1 MERIGVSGVNC
12 LSGSA
17 RKSGAIFREGSPM
30 AENLKVSD
38 IIPAPPE
45 RVYSAWLDPKEHARM
60 TGAIATDEG
69 DGRFSAW
76 DGYITGRTV
85 SSVPHS
91 KIVQAWRTTEFPS
104 DLPDSVLT
112 ISFAK
117 VDGGTKVTVVH
128 EELPEGQSEAYALG
142 WDEHYF
148 APMKAFFG
156 SPMEQVREVSERIT
170 QQFEAATEDA
180 MRVVEDA
187 RTSARKQAVK
197 AVQAVKKVQ
206 KRASAQL
213 KAVGQKV
220 QALVKGAQKKAKKP
234 AAKKKAVSKVALKK
248 VPKPAVKKKVAKK
261 IAKKK
266 SRR

>member
-1 MERIGVSGVNC
+1 
-12 LSGSA
+12 
-17 RKSGAIFREGSPM
+17 M
-30 AENLKVSD
+30 AENIKVSD

-45 RVYSAWLDPKEHARM
+45 RVYTAWLDPKEHARM

-112 ISFAK
+112 ILFAK
-117 VDGGTKVTVVH
+117 ADGGTKVTLVH

-180 MRVVEDA
+180 MQVVEDA
-187 RTSARKQAVK
+187 RASARKQAVK

-213 KAVGQKV
+213 KAVGKKV

-234 AAKKKAVSKVALKK
+234 AAKKAAARRPVKAKVASKK
-248 VPKPAVKKKVAKK
+248 VKKTAAKK
-261 IAKKK
+261 QSK
-266 SRR
+266 R